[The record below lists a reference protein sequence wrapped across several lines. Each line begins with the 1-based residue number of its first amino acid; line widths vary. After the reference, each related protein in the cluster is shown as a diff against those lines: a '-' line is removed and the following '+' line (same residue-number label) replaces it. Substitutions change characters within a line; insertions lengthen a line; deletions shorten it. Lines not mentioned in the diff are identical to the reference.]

1 MQNTIELIKQ
11 WGAERCITVNGTHRG
26 QWYKLASESVNCY
39 FNARSRAWVAAG
51 WHDADIE
58 AGGKT
63 VHALIKELLQCTQ

>member
-1 MQNTIELIKQ
+1 MIQESPNGISENQ
-11 WGAERCITVNGTHRG
+11 WALYNKGRKLHAEGLG
-26 QWYKLASESVNCY
+26 SESVNCY